1 MVDLLTDKTNI
12 DQYVDQFHEIDA
24 RSEKA
29 KQKLLSDFR
38 KLETFEPDVRSV
50 GFGILIENLMSD
62 IRLKTQI

>member
-38 KLETFEPDVRSV
+38 RLETFEPDVRSV
-50 GFGILIENLMSD
+50 
-62 IRLKTQI
+62 RLTSLVLQQ